1 MAANESENGGFL
13 RGFLIGGFMGV
24 LAGLLFAPKPGR
36 ELRAELKEKGEHAI
50 DEAKIY
56 YEEARSKSKAILED
70 AWERAEELKKEAN
83 RQLAEARVKAK
94 GVLKGVEEKAAGVI
108 EEARTE
114 VKKVKGAMEAGVE
127 AAKQEFSKEKKA

>member
-24 LAGLLFAPKPGR
+24 LAGFLFAPKPGS
-36 ELRAELKEKGEHAI
+36 ELRAELKEKGEHAM
-50 DEAKIY
+50 DEAKLY
-56 YEEARSKSKAILED
+56 YEEARKKSKVILED

-83 RQLAEARVKAK
+83 RQLGEARLKAK
-94 GVLKGVEEKAAGVI
+94 DVLKGAEEKAVGVM

-114 VKKVKGAMEAGVE
+114 VRKVKGAMEAGVE
-127 AAKQEFSKEKKA
+127 AAKQQFSKEKKA

>member
-13 RGFLIGGFMGV
+13 RGFLMGGFMGV

-50 DEAKIY
+50 DEAKTY

-70 AWERAEELKKEAN
+70 ARERAEELKKEAN
-83 RQLAEARVKAK
+83 RQLAEFIA
-94 GVLKGVEEKAAGVI
+94 
-108 EEARTE
+108 
-114 VKKVKGAMEAGVE
+114 
-127 AAKQEFSKEKKA
+127 KKAGIARSRVSIIAGTKSRHKTVLVSGIDLQSLLAALSS